1 MAFKY
6 KVQADG
12 GNHVVITV
20 DSGDLNTPLGVSRYM
35 PRGLEA
41 VNNGGAVDLYDV
53 VSDKKEFAT
62 IAYDNLIQSDDSSWG
77 ANITEVVAALNAFF
91 KTSPHELEDLDDI
104 PTPIEGRFLKY
115 EGGEYIWSPET
126 SGTPPPVTPTVEE
139 LDDLTDV
146 AISNPQNDEILQYD
160 GNDWV
165 NVAFPGTNVDS
176 IDDLGDVTLTGL
188 SDDQILQ
195 YNSTSGEW
203 ENVDIPDETL
213 DSSITISNTDAAFSH
228 MTSPIAAGTSVEQ
241 VLRDI
246 LEKYNITSI
255 SLSNVSAAYE
265 TTTSGVYGSY
275 ANRTGATLE
284 VGTGLRIQGFN
295 YSVADPSK
303 TTDSSVKFLRG
314 GTTLES
320 GFADNLTSATLAS
333 VEEVNPTSAT
343 SYSYKL
349 QVTDSGGGSD
359 VTLNSNSRTFSWRY
373 RVKVGASSTSTLS
386 SASDAQ
392 TLYDNITTTGAYD
405 NLKTNS
411 AFTAQC
417 SSAMETAGNYTYII
431 YPASFTEITSIVQ
444 GGAIPVLGAFTD
456 LGDFTIDNQYGVSIS
471 YSFYRSNI
479 TQAFADSTYLDIT
492 F

>member
-20 DSGDLNTPLGVSRYM
+20 DSGDLNTPLGISRYM

-62 IAYDNLIQSDDSSWG
+62 IAYDNLIQSDNSAWG
-77 ANITEVVAALNAFF
+77 ANITEVVTALNIFF

-104 PTPIEGRFLKY
+104 PTPVEGRFLKY
-115 EGGEYIWSPET
+115 E
-126 SGTPPPVTPTVEE
+126 SGAYTWAVATAGSPPPAIDE
-139 LDDLTDV
+139 LNDLTDV
-146 AISNPQNDEILQYD
+146 NISNPQNDEILQYD

-165 NVAFPGTNVDS
+165 NVTFPGTSVDS
-176 IDDLGDVTLTGL
+176 IEDLGDVTLTSL

-195 YNSTSGEW
+195 YNSVSGDW

-213 DSSITISNTDAAFSH
+213 GSSITISNTDAAFSH
-228 MTSPIAAGTSVEQ
+228 MTSPITAGTSVEK

-275 ANRTGATLE
+275 SNRTGATLE

-295 YSVADPSK
+295 YSVADSSK

-349 QVTDSGGGSD
+349 QAIDSGGGSD